1 MPPNIQS
8 MQWPGKRA
16 ILLVHGIGNAAP
28 GDYAS
33 LITDVRTA
41 LGAEADN
48 TAIYQLFYDQVN
60 DWFAAKTQLGSL
72 LDQAV
77 GRLAAQI
84 ADVDIGQVIAESIG
98 DILWPVLVA
107 DARTAVREAYLA
119 QLKQVVRDGVAAG
132 VPQRRQ
138 HLTIICHSLGCF
150 HTYEA
155 LHHMALFP
163 SHAMQPGTH
172 EVQFANVI
180 FMASPVQLIRTVA
193 NALGSLVPN
202 KRWLYSIQGDSLTI
216 PAEVRSPTLSIP
228 SVKRWVSIT
237 GDLDPVGGF
246 FFRQKAPWAY
256 MDLGSTQV
264 SRVNDQQALGIASKA
279 DLVQRLRAA
288 RRDRLPPLITA
299 QSPHDW
305 GAYVQRNGAELL
317 QWITT

>member
-1 MPPNIQS
+1 MPPEIQS

-33 LITDVRTA
+33 LLTDVRTA
-41 LGAEADN
+41 LGPDAN
-48 TAIYQLFYDQVN
+48 GVAIYQLFYDQVN
-60 DWFAAKTQLGSL
+60 DWFASKTQLGTL

-77 GRLAAQI
+77 SALATQI
-84 ADVDIGQVIAESIG
+84 ADNDIGDALAESVG

-119 QLKQVVRDGVAAG
+119 QLKQIVLDGVAAG

-138 HLTIICHSLGCF
+138 QITIICHSLGCF

-155 LHHMALFP
+155 LHHVARFP
-163 SHAMQPGTH
+163 SHALQPATH
-172 EVQFANVI
+172 EVTFANVI
-180 FMASPVQLIRTVA
+180 FMASPVQMIRTVA
-193 NALGSLVPN
+193 GALGNLVPN
-202 KRWLYSIQGDSLTI
+202 KRWLYAIQGSALAIPFEETLTGMK
-216 PAEVRSPTLSIP
+216 VP

-246 FFRQKAPWAY
+246 FFRNKAPWAY
-256 MDLGSTQV
+256 MDIPTQV
-264 SRVNDQQALGIASKA
+264 SRIDNQSALGITSKA
-279 DLVQRLRAA
+279 DLRQRLVQAM
-288 RRDRLPPLITA
+288 RDREPPHITP

-305 GAYVQRNGAELL
+305 GGYVQRNAAELQ
-317 QWITT
+317 QWIVA

>member
-8 MQWPGKRA
+8 IQWPGNRA

-33 LITDVRTA
+33 LLTDVKTA
-41 LGAEADN
+41 LGAEAAN

-60 DWFAAKTQLGSL
+60 DWFVAKTQLGSL

-77 GRLAAQI
+77 SALASQI
-84 ADVDIGQVIAESIG
+84 ADNDIGPVVAESIG

-119 QLKQVVRDGVAAG
+119 QLKQLVLDGVAAG

-150 HTYEA
+150 HTYEV
-155 LHHMALFP
+155 LHHMALFRT
-163 SHAMQPGTH
+163 HALQPATH
-172 EVQFANVI
+172 EVTFANVI

-193 NALGSLVPN
+193 TALGNLVPN
-202 KRWLYSIQGDSLTI
+202 KRWLYSIQGE
-216 PAEVRSPTLSIP
+216 ALSIPFEETLTGMQVP

-246 FFRQKAPWAY
+246 FFRSKAPWAY
-256 MDLGSTQV
+256 MDVAAQV
-264 SRVNDQQALGIASKA
+264 SRVDNQQALGITSKQ
-279 DLVQRLRAA
+279 DLAQRLLAA
-288 RRDRLPPLITA
+288 RRDRLPPLINA

-305 GAYVQRNGAELL
+305 GGYVQRNAAELH